1 MSDAA
6 TSNETP
12 AGNDDDA
19 VVEPGAVAETDGSG
33 SDDVEGAP
41 APTAS
46 SKEDPSP
53 SSVRDHR
60 KPAIHHRISTQMY
73 AGIAAPLFLTL
84 AASLVAWISFTRVGE
99 AEREVN
105 EGAIPELSAAF
116 GVAESSNRLVAGG
129 PGLVSSTPG
138 DFETVVEGIA
148 AARTEFETQLELLW
162 NRGTGSMWLGEMRG
176 YAAQL
181 NSNISAIE
189 TDMPEYFELGEQAD
203 QLRVA
208 VDAAVSELESQIVP
222 ALDDQLF
229 FLVAGQRDLQSPPVP
244 EIVHRSDV
252 QVRLYRHWSA
262 LGGDVAQTAALLASA
277 FSASESALIEP
288 LRESFESA
296 RDRIEISVATL
307 ADEADDELRAAVDV
321 LFALGLDEGSVFDVT
336 QRRLQIEESQR
347 RLLAENQDL
356 GVALVGEIESLVGAV
371 ETDVDVATAA
381 SAQAVNTGRLLLV
394 VISVVGILGALLISW
409 LFVGKRILRRVGQ
422 LSNRM
427 RALAGGDLE
436 TPVDTR
442 GRDEVAE
449 MADALEQFRKAALE
463 VQRLNLV
470 EELANQLS
478 ERNEQLSQ
486 TLADLDRAQDQIVAN
501 EKLAAL
507 GEVTAGVAHEIRNP
521 LNFVK
526 NFAESSDEL
535 LEELLEAIADPE
547 PPDDHA
553 DYVAEITGDLKE
565 NLTRIRGHG
574 DRANRIVESMLMMG
588 RGGGESR
595 PVEINALLDEH
606 AMLSYH
612 SARAQDADFNVTIE
626 RDFDPEVGE
635 LEVIPQDMG
644 RVFLNLVTN
653 AGYAA
658 NERWRDLGG
667 EPGKMV
673 KADDDDDM
681 PYFPTIWLSTQRTDE
696 SAVIKVRDNGTGIP
710 PDVAQR
716 IFEPFFT
723 TKPTNEGTGLGLAMS
738 NDIVRG
744 HGGQIS
750 VESEPGEYTEFTV
763 ELPLERSALVE
774 AGDTAAAT

>member
-1 MSDAA
+1 MTNAA
-6 TSNETP
+6 TTAPDADVTE
-12 AGNDDDA
+12 DDI
-19 VVEPGAVAETDGSG
+19 SR
-33 SDDVEGAP
+33 SDRVREG
-41 APTAS
+41 
-46 SKEDPSP
+46 
-53 SSVRDHR
+53 R

-73 AGIAAPLFLTL
+73 AGIAAPLLLTL

-99 AEREVN
+99 AEKEVN

-129 PGLVSSTPG
+129 PALVSSTPE
-138 DFETVVEGIA
+138 DFESVVEGIA
-148 AARTEFETQLELLW
+148 AARSEFETQLELLW

-181 NSNISAIE
+181 NSNIAAIE
-189 TDMPEYFELGEQAD
+189 AEMPEFFELGLEAD
-203 QLRVA
+203 DLRADVN
-208 VDAAVSELESQIVP
+208 AAVRELEHQIVP

-229 FLVAGQRDLQSPPVP
+229 YLVAGQRDLSTPPVA
-244 EIVHRSDV
+244 EAVHRSDEE
-252 QVRLYRHWSA
+252 VRLYRHWSA
-262 LGGDVAQTAALLASA
+262 LGGDVAQSAELLASA
-277 FSASESALIEP
+277 FSASQAALIEP

-307 ADEADDELRAAVDV
+307 GEAGGDELRPAVDQ
-321 LFALGLDEGSVFDVT
+321 LFALGLDDGSVFDVT

-347 RLLAENQDL
+347 RQLAENQDL
-356 GVALVGEIESLVGAV
+356 GVALVSEIESLVGAV
-371 ETDVDVATAA
+371 ETDVDVATEA
-381 SAQAVNTGRLLLV
+381 SAQAVSTGRLLLV

-436 TPVDTR
+436 TPVET
-442 GRDEVAE
+442 GGQDEVAE
-449 MADALEQFRKAALE
+449 MADALEQFRQAALE

-470 EELANQLS
+470 EELAGQLS

-547 PPDDHA
+547 PQDDQA
-553 DYVAEITGDLKE
+553 DYIAEITGDLKE

-673 KADDDDDM
+673 TLGEGDDT
-681 PYFPTIWLSTQRTDE
+681 PYFPTIWLSTQRTDD

-710 PDVAQR
+710 PDVVQR

-750 VESEPGEYTEFTV
+750 VDSEPGVYTEFTV
-763 ELPLERSALVE
+763 ELPLERSAPVE
-774 AGDTAAAT
+774 TVDAADAPAAT

>member
-1 MSDAA
+1 MTDAA
-6 TSNETP
+6 ATEETP
-12 AGNDDDA
+12 ASNGA
-19 VVEPGAVAETDGSG
+19 PGEPAAETDGSTPEPAEATEMPAETG
-33 SDDVEGAP
+33 DSAP
-41 APTAS
+41 SANGVHAY
-46 SKEDPSP
+46 
-53 SSVRDHR
+53 R
-60 KPAIHHRISTQMY
+60 KPSIHHRISTQMY
-73 AGIAAPLFLTL
+73 AGIAAPLLLTL

-99 AEREVN
+99 AEEEVT
-105 EGAIPELSAAF
+105 EGAIPELGAAF

-129 PGLVSSTPG
+129 PALVSSTPE
-138 DFETVVEGIA
+138 DFSDVVAGIA
-148 AARTEFETQLELLW
+148 AARSEFETDLELLW

-181 NSNISAIE
+181 NSNIAAIE
-189 TDMPEYFELGEQAD
+189 AEMPEYFALGLEAGDLRAD
-203 QLRVA
+203 
-208 VDAAVSELESQIVP
+208 VDAAVRDLEHQIVP

-229 FLVAGQRDLQSPPVP
+229 YLVAGQRDLDTPPVA
-244 EIVHRSDV
+244 ESVHRSDEE
-252 QVRLYRHWSA
+252 VRLYRHWSA
-262 LGGDVAQTAALLASA
+262 LGGDVAQSAELLASA
-277 FSASESALIEP
+277 FSASQSALIEP
-288 LRESFESA
+288 LREQFESA

-307 ADEADDELRAAVDV
+307 DDAAGADFRSAVDR

-347 RLLAENQDL
+347 LLLAENQEL

-371 ETDVDVATAA
+371 ETDVDAATEA

-394 VISVVGILGALLISW
+394 VISIVGILGALLISW

-436 TPVDTR
+436 TPVETG

-449 MADALEQFRKAALE
+449 MADALEQFRQAALE

-470 EELANQLS
+470 EELAGQLS

-547 PPDDHA
+547 PPDDLD
-553 DYVAEITGDLKE
+553 DYIAEITGDLKE

-588 RGGGESR
+588 RG
-595 PVEINALLDEH
+595 
-606 AMLSYH
+606 
-612 SARAQDADFNVTIE
+612 
-626 RDFDPEVGE
+626 
-635 LEVIPQDMG
+635 
-644 RVFLNLVTN
+644 
-653 AGYAA
+653 AA
-658 NERWRDLGG
+658 SPGRWRSTRSSRSTRCSPITVR
-667 EPGKMV
+667 ERR
-673 KADDDDDM
+673 M
-681 PYFPTIWLSTQRTDE
+681 PTST
-696 SAVIKVRDNGTGIP
+696 
-710 PDVAQR
+710 
-716 IFEPFFT
+716 
-723 TKPTNEGTGLGLAMS
+723 
-738 NDIVRG
+738 
-744 HGGQIS
+744 
-750 VESEPGEYTEFTV
+750 
-763 ELPLERSALVE
+763 
-774 AGDTAAAT
+774 

>member
-1 MSDAA
+1 M
-6 TSNETP
+6 
-12 AGNDDDA
+12 
-19 VVEPGAVAETDGSG
+19 TD
-33 SDDVEGAP
+33 
-41 APTAS
+41 TAS
-46 SKEDPSP
+46 AEAPLPDGGGNTPGTSRARE
-53 SSVRDHR
+53 HR
-60 KPAIHHRISTQMY
+60 KPAIHLRISTQMY
-73 AGIAAPLFLTL
+73 AGIAVPLLLTL
-84 AASLVAWISFTRVGE
+84 AASVVAWISFTRVGE
-99 AEREVN
+99 AEQQVTQ
-105 EGAIPELSAAF
+105 GAIPELDAAL
-116 GVAESSNRLVAGG
+116 GVAEASNRLVAGG
-129 PGLVSSTPG
+129 PRLTSAER
-138 DFETVVEGIA
+138 DDYEAVVAEIA
-148 AARTEFETQLELLW
+148 AARREFEAQLDLLW
-162 NRGTGSMWLGEMRG
+162 NRGAGSMWLGEMRSD
-176 YAAQL
+176 AARL
-181 NSNISAIE
+181 SSNIDAIE
-189 TDMPEYFELGEQAD
+189 AEMPEYYALLARAQTVQAD
-203 QLRVA
+203 A
-208 VDAAVSELESQIVP
+208 DAAVSELTSQIVP

-229 FLVAGQRDLQSPPVP
+229 FLVQGRRQLWTPPVP
-244 EIVHRSDV
+244 ESVHRSESEV
-252 QVRLYRHWSA
+252 LTYRRWSA
-262 LGGDVAQTAALLASA
+262 LSGDVSQADALLASA

-296 RDRIEISVATL
+296 RDRIEINL
-307 ADEADDELRAAVDV
+307 AALDEPAADELRPTVSR
-321 LFALGLDEGSVFDVT
+321 LIELGLGDGGVFDVMFRT
-336 QRRLQIEESQR
+336 LQI
-347 RLLAENQDL
+347 AENQRELLAQNQAL
-356 GVALVGEIESLVGAV
+356 GVGLVDEIESLVGAV
-371 ETDVDVATAA
+371 QTSVDAATAA
-381 SAQAVNTGRLLLV
+381 SAQAVSTGRVLLV
-394 VISVVGILGALLISW
+394 VISIAGVVGALAFSW
-409 LFVGKRILRRVGQ
+409 LFVGRRILRRVAG
-422 LSNRM
+422 LSDRM
-427 RALAGGDLE
+427 RALASGDLE
-436 TPVDTR
+436 TPVETG

-449 MADALEQFRKAALE
+449 MADALEQFRQAALE

-470 EELANQLS
+470 EELAGQLS
-478 ERNEQLSQ
+478 ERNAQLSQ

-535 LEELLEAIADPE
+535 LEELLEAIADPA
-547 PPDDHA
+547 PPDDQA

-595 PVEINALLDEH
+595 PVELNALLEEH

-626 RDFDPEVGE
+626 RDFDPELGE

-644 RVFLNLVTN
+644 RVFLNLVSN

-658 NERWRDLGG
+658 NKRWRDLGG
-667 EPGKMV
+667 EAGKMV
-673 KADDDDDM
+673 VLDDGAGE

-710 PDVAQR
+710 PDVVQR

-750 VESEPGEYTEFTV
+750 VESEPGTYTEFTV
-763 ELPLERSALVE
+763 ELPLERAAPVE
-774 AGDTAAAT
+774 PIEPVQADDAATPAN

>member
-1 MSDAA
+1 M
-6 TSNETP
+6 TP
-12 AGNDDDA
+12 A
-19 VVEPGAVAETDGSG
+19 
-33 SDDVEGAP
+33 
-41 APTAS
+41 APTDEAP
-46 SKEDPSP
+46 PSGEAAGATHAP
-53 SSVRDHR
+53 GHR
-60 KPAIHHRISTQMY
+60 KPAMHLRISTQMY
-73 AGIAAPLFLTL
+73 AGIAVPLLLTL
-84 AASLVAWISFTRVGE
+84 AASLIAWISFARIGE
-99 AEREVN
+99 AEQQVTQ
-105 EGAIPELSAAF
+105 GAIPELDAAL
-116 GVAESSNRLVAGG
+116 GVAEASNRLVAA
-129 PGLVSSTPG
+129 GLRLTASTP
-138 DFETVVEGIA
+138 DDYENIVAEIA
-148 AARTEFETQLELLW
+148 AARSEFEAPLELLW
-162 NRGTGSMWLGEMRG
+162 NRGTGSMWLGQMRSD
-176 YAAQL
+176 AAQL
-181 NSNISAIE
+181 NANIAAIE
-189 TDMPEYFELGEQAD
+189 AGMPELFALRQQAQMLREQS
-203 QLRVA
+203 
-208 VDAAVSELESQIVP
+208 DAAVGDLVSLIVP

-229 FLVAGQRDLQSPPVP
+229 FLIQGRRHLWTPPAP
-244 EIVHRSDV
+244 ASIHRSDSEV
-252 QVRLYRHWSA
+252 LTYRRWSA
-262 LGGDVAQTAALLASA
+262 LRGDVSQADALLAGA
-277 FSASESALIEP
+277 FSSSASALVEP
-288 LRESFESA
+288 LRESFEST
-296 RDRIEISVATL
+296 RDRIEINLAALDNAT
-307 ADEADDELRAAVDV
+307 ADDLRPMAVRLV
-321 LFALGLDEGSVFDVT
+321 ALGLDDGGVFDVMF
-336 QRRLQIEESQR
+336 RSLQIEENQR
-347 RLLAENQDL
+347 GLLAQNQEL
-356 GVALVGEIESLVGAV
+356 GIGLVDEIESLVGTV
-371 ETDVDVATAA
+371 QTSVDSATAA
-381 SAQAVNTGRLLLV
+381 SAQAVSTGRVLLI
-394 VISVVGILGALLISW
+394 VISIVGIVGVLAFSW
-409 LFVGKRILRRVGQ
+409 LFVGRRILRRVGL
-422 LSNRM
+422 LSSRM

-436 TPVDTR
+436 SPVDAS

-449 MADALEQFRKAALE
+449 MADALEHFRKAALE

-470 EELANQLS
+470 EELAGQLS

-547 PPDDHA
+547 PPDDQA
-553 DYVAEITGDLKE
+553 GYIAEITGDLKE

-588 RGGGESR
+588 RGGGEAR

-606 AMLSYH
+606 ALLSYH

-626 RDFDPEVGE
+626 RDFAPDMGE

-644 RVFLNLVTN
+644 RVFLNLVSN

-658 NERWRDLGG
+658 NKRWQSLGG

-673 KADDDDDM
+673 TVGDDDDT

-763 ELPLERSALVE
+763 ELPLERAAPVE
-774 AGDTAAAT
+774 PIETEEPSPAT

>member
-1 MSDAA
+1 MTDTATEATQAA
-6 TSNETP
+6 DVTDETVSR
-12 AGNDDDA
+12 ADA
-19 VVEPGAVAETDGSG
+19 VR
-33 SDDVEGAP
+33 EG
-41 APTAS
+41 
-46 SKEDPSP
+46 
-53 SSVRDHR
+53 R

-73 AGIAAPLFLTL
+73 AGIAAPLLLTL

-99 AEREVN
+99 AEKEVN
-105 EGAIPELSAAF
+105 EGSIPELSAAF

-129 PGLVSSTPG
+129 PALVSSTPE
-138 DFETVVEGIA
+138 DFDAVVEGIA
-148 AARTEFETQLELLW
+148 AARLEFETDLDLLW
-162 NRGTGSMWLGEMRG
+162 NRGTGAMWLGEMRG

-181 NSNISAIE
+181 NSNIAAIE
-189 TDMPEYFELGEQAD
+189 AEMPEFFALGLEAD
-203 QLRVA
+203 HLRAEVDSA
-208 VDAAVSELESQIVP
+208 VRELERQIVP

-229 FLVAGQRDLQSPPVP
+229 YLVAGQRELSTAPVA
-244 EIVHRSDV
+244 ESVHRSDEE
-252 QVRLYRHWSA
+252 VRLYRHWSA
-262 LGGDVAQTAALLASA
+262 LDGDVSQTAALLASA
-277 FSASESALIEP
+277 FSASQSALIEP

-307 ADEADDELRAAVDV
+307 DDAAGPDFRPAVDQ

-371 ETDVDVATAA
+371 ETDVDVATEA
-381 SAQAVNTGRLLLV
+381 SAQAVSTGRLLLV
-394 VISVVGILGALLISW
+394 VISVVGVLGALLISW

-436 TPVDTR
+436 TPVETG

-449 MADALEQFRKAALE
+449 MADALEQFRQAALE

-470 EELANQLS
+470 EELAGQLS

-547 PPDDHA
+547 PADDQT
-553 DYVAEITGDLKE
+553 DYIAEITGDLKE

-626 RDFDPEVGE
+626 RDFDPDVGE

-673 KADDDDDM
+673 SLGDGDDT

-710 PDVAQR
+710 PDVVQR

-750 VESEPGEYTEFTV
+750 VDSEPGVYTEFTV
-763 ELPLERSALVE
+763 ELPLERSAPVE
-774 AGDTAAAT
+774 AVEATDAPAAT

>member
-1 MSDAA
+1 MTDAA
-6 TSNETP
+6 ITEDTP
-12 AGNDDDA
+12 LANGAADEPDA
-19 VVEPGAVAETDGSG
+19 ASQTDGSAVDAQTLVTSGDG
-33 SDDVEGAP
+33 SGGNNGAH
-41 APTAS
+41 
-46 SKEDPSP
+46 E
-53 SSVRDHR
+53 HR

-73 AGIAAPLFLTL
+73 AGIAAPLLLTL
-84 AASLVAWISFTRVGE
+84 AASVVAWISFTRVGE
-99 AEREVN
+99 AEEEVT

-129 PGLVSSTPG
+129 PRLASSTPE
-138 DFETVVEGIA
+138 DFETVVGEIA
-148 AARTEFETQLELLW
+148 AAQGEFETQLDLLW
-162 NRGTGSMWLGEMRG
+162 QRGTGSMWLGEMRG
-176 YAAQL
+176 FAAQL
-181 NSNISAIE
+181 SSNIDAIE
-189 TDMPEYFELGEQAD
+189 SEMPEYFALGQQAD
-203 QLRVA
+203 ELRFEA
-208 VDAAVSELESQIVP
+208 DAAVRDLERLIVP

-229 FLVAGQRDLQSPPVP
+229 YLVAGQRDLDTPPVS
-244 EIVHRSDV
+244 EAIHRSDEE
-252 QVRLYRHWSA
+252 VRLYRHWSA
-262 LGGDVAQTAALLASA
+262 LGGDVARSAELLASA
-277 FSASESALIEP
+277 FSASQSALIEP

-307 ADEADDELRAAVDV
+307 DDAAGPELRPAVDR

-371 ETDVDVATAA
+371 ETDVDSATEA
-381 SAQAVNTGRLLLV
+381 SAQAVSTGRLLLV
-394 VISVVGILGALLISW
+394 VISVVGILGALAISW

-547 PPDDHA
+547 PPDDQA
-553 DYVAEITGDLKE
+553 DYVAEITGDLKQ

-626 RDFDPEVGE
+626 RDFDPDIGE
-635 LEVIPQDMG
+635 LQVIPQDMG

-658 NERWRDLGG
+658 NQRWRELGG
-667 EPGKMV
+667 EPGKMIALGV
-673 KADDDDDM
+673 GDDT

-744 HGGQIS
+744 HGGQIT
-750 VESEPGEYTEFTV
+750 VESEPGEFTEFTV
-763 ELPLERSALVE
+763 ELPLVP
-774 AGDTAAAT
+774 AAATDVNEATAAT

>member
-1 MSDAA
+1 MTETAPTEE
-6 TSNETP
+6 TS
-12 AGNDDDA
+12 AGN
-19 VVEPGAVAETDGSG
+19 GAADTDGAR
-33 SDDVEGAP
+33 E
-41 APTAS
+41 
-46 SKEDPSP
+46 
-53 SSVRDHR
+53 HR
-60 KPAIHHRISTQMY
+60 KPALHLRISTQMY
-73 AGIAAPLFLTL
+73 AGIAVPLLLTL
-84 AASLVAWISFTRVGE
+84 AASVIAWISFTRVGE
-99 AEREVN
+99 AEKEVTQ
-105 EGAIPELSAAF
+105 GAIPELDAAL
-116 GVAESSNRLVAGG
+116 GVAEASNRLVAGG
-129 PGLVSSTPG
+129 PRLTASSP
-138 DFETVVEGIA
+138 DDYEDVVAGIA
-148 AARTEFETQLELLW
+148 EARGEFETQLDLLW
-162 NRGTGSMWLGEMRG
+162 NRGTGAMWLGQMRSD
-176 YAAQL
+176 AAQL
-181 NSNISAIE
+181 NSNIAAIE
-189 TDMPEYFELGEQAD
+189 AEMPEYFALRRDADALRAEADRVMRGDKEVLG
-203 QLRVA
+203 L
-208 VDAAVSELESQIVP
+208 VDQIVP

-229 FLVAGQRDLQSPPVP
+229 FLVEGRRHLWTPPAP
-244 EIVHRSDV
+244 ESIHRSDSEV
-252 QVRLYRHWSA
+252 LLYRRWSA
-262 LGGDVAQTAALLASA
+262 LSGDVSQADALLASA

-296 RDRIEISVATL
+296 RDRIEINL
-307 ADEADDELRAAVDV
+307 AGLDEAAGNELRPAVNR
-321 LFALGLDEGSVFDVT
+321 LIALGLADGSVFDVMF
-336 QRRLQIEESQR
+336 RSLQIEENQR
-347 RLLAENQDL
+347 ELLAQNQEL

-371 ETDVDVATAA
+371 QADVDAATSA
-381 SAQAVNTGRLLLV
+381 SAQAVSTGRLLLV
-394 VISVVGILGALLISW
+394 VISVVGIVGALLFSW
-409 LFVGKRILRRVGQ
+409 LFVGKRILSRVAG
-422 LSNRM
+422 LSDRM

-436 TPVDTR
+436 TPVETG

-449 MADALEQFRKAALE
+449 MADALEQFRQAALE

-470 EELANQLS
+470 EELAGQLS

-547 PPDDHA
+547 PPDDQA
-553 DYVAEITGDLKE
+553 DYITEITGDLKE

-626 RDFDPEVGE
+626 RDFDPDVGE

-673 KADDDDDM
+673 TAGDGDST

-710 PDVAQR
+710 PDVVQR

-763 ELPLERSALVE
+763 ELPLERAAPVE
-774 AGDTAAAT
+774 PIESEEPSPAT

>member
-1 MSDAA
+1 MTEAASTEEAPPRNGAGDVPDPASETGESAGSTSGGDASDSDA
-6 TSNETP
+6 ELL
-12 AGNDDDA
+12 
-19 VVEPGAVAETDGSG
+19 
-33 SDDVEGAP
+33 
-41 APTAS
+41 
-46 SKEDPSP
+46 
-53 SSVRDHR
+53 HR
-60 KPAIHHRISTQMY
+60 KPSLHLRISTQMY
-73 AGIAAPLFLTL
+73 AGIAVPLLLVL
-84 AASLVAWISFTRVGE
+84 AATLIAWISFTRVGE
-99 AEREVN
+99 AEQEVTQ
-105 EGAIPELSAAF
+105 GAIPELDAAF

-129 PGLVSSTPG
+129 PALVSSTPD
-138 DFETVVEGIA
+138 DFSDVVAGIA
-148 AARTEFETQLELLW
+148 AARTEFETQLESLW

-176 YAAQL
+176 FAAQL
-181 NSNISAIE
+181 NSNIAAIE
-189 TDMPEYFELGEQAD
+189 SEMPEYFALGRQAD
-203 QLRVA
+203 ELRA
-208 VDAAVSELESQIVP
+208 DADAAVRDLVHQIVP

-229 FLVAGQRDLQSPPVP
+229 FLVQGRRNLDEESVP
-244 EIVHRSDV
+244 FALVYRTDDEVL
-252 QVRLYRHWSA
+252 LYRRWSA
-262 LGGDVAQTAALLASA
+262 LSGDVSQTDALLASA
-277 FSASESALIEP
+277 FSASASALIEP

-296 RDRIEISVATL
+296 RDRIEINVSGL
-307 ADEADDELRAAVDV
+307 DDAAGPEFQSAVNR
-321 LFALGLDEGSVFDVT
+321 LIALGLDDGNVFDVT

-356 GVALVGEIESLVGAV
+356 GVALVGEIESLVRAV
-371 ETDVDVATAA
+371 QADVDAATAA
-381 SAQAVNTGRLLLV
+381 SAQAVSTGRLLLV
-394 VISVVGILGALLISW
+394 AISVFGIVGALLFSW
-409 LFVGKRILRRVGQ
+409 LFVGKRILSRVAG
-422 LSNRM
+422 LSGRM
-427 RALAGGDLE
+427 RALALGDLE
-436 TPVDTR
+436 SPVDTS

-470 EELANQLS
+470 EELAGQLS

-547 PPDDHA
+547 PPDDQA
-553 DYVAEITGDLKE
+553 DYISEITGDLKE

-612 SARAQDADFNVTIE
+612 SARAQDPDFNVTIE
-626 RDFDPEVGE
+626 RDFDPGVGE
-635 LEVIPQDMG
+635 LQVIPQDMG

-658 NERWRDLGG
+658 NQRWRELGG

-673 KADDDDDM
+673 TLGESDDT
-681 PYFPTIWLSTQRTDE
+681 PYFPTIWLSTQQTDE
-696 SAVIKVRDNGTGIP
+696 SIVIRVRDNGTGIP
-710 PDVAQR
+710 PDVIQR
-716 IFEPFFT
+716 VFEPFFT

-738 NDIVRG
+738 NDIVRA

-750 VESEPGEYTEFTV
+750 AESEPGEYTEITV
-763 ELPLERSALVE
+763 ELPLEQAGPVE
-774 AGDTAAAT
+774 PIENPQATPAN

>member
-1 MSDAA
+1 MTETESASA
-6 TSNETP
+6 SAPAGETP
-12 AGNDDDA
+12 SGNGTAGDD
-19 VVEPGAVAETDGSG
+19 GARE
-33 SDDVEGAP
+33 
-41 APTAS
+41 
-46 SKEDPSP
+46 
-53 SSVRDHR
+53 HR
-60 KPAIHHRISTQMY
+60 KPALHLRISTQMY
-73 AGIAAPLFLTL
+73 AGIAVPLLLTL
-84 AASLVAWISFTRVGE
+84 AASVIAWISFTRVGE
-99 AEREVN
+99 AEQEVTQ
-105 EGAIPELSAAF
+105 GAIPELDAAL
-116 GVAESSNRLVAGG
+116 GVAEASNRLVAGG
-129 PGLVSSTPG
+129 PRLTASSPE
-138 DFETVVEGIA
+138 DYEEVVAGIA
-148 AARTEFETQLELLW
+148 EARGEFETQLDLLW
-162 NRGTGSMWLGEMRG
+162 NRGTGAMWLGQMRSD
-176 YAAQL
+176 AAQL

-189 TDMPEYFELGEQAD
+189 AEMPEYFELGTDAD
-203 QLRVA
+203 GLRA
-208 VDAAVSELESQIVP
+208 EVDAAVRDLERQIVP

-229 FLVAGQRDLQSPPVP
+229 FLVQGRRHLWTPPAP
-244 EIVHRSDV
+244 ESIHRSDSEV
-252 QVRLYRHWSA
+252 LLYRRWSA
-262 LGGDVAQTAALLASA
+262 LSGDVSQADALFASA

-296 RDRIEISVATL
+296 RDRIQINL
-307 ADEADDELRAAVDV
+307 AALDETAGNELRPSVDRMI
-321 LFALGLDEGSVFDVT
+321 ALGVSDGSVFDVMF
-336 QRRLQIEESQR
+336 RSLQIEENQR
-347 RLLAENQDL
+347 ELLAQNQEL

-371 ETDVDVATAA
+371 QADVDEATSA
-381 SAQAVNTGRLLLV
+381 SAQAVSTGRLLLV
-394 VISVVGILGALLISW
+394 VISVVGIVGALLFSW
-409 LFVGKRILRRVGQ
+409 LFVGKRILSRVAG
-422 LSNRM
+422 LSGRM

-436 TPVDTR
+436 TPVETG

-449 MADALEQFRKAALE
+449 MADALEQFRQAALE

-470 EELANQLS
+470 EELAGQLS

-547 PPDDHA
+547 PADDQA
-553 DYVAEITGDLKE
+553 DYIAEITGDLKE

-673 KADDDDDM
+673 SVGDGDDT
-681 PYFPTIWLSTQRTDE
+681 PYFPTIWLSTQRTGE

-710 PDVAQR
+710 PDVVQR

-763 ELPLERSALVE
+763 ELPLERAAPVE
-774 AGDTAAAT
+774 PVETAEPSPAS

>member
-1 MSDAA
+1 M
-6 TSNETP
+6 T
-12 AGNDDDA
+12 DA
-19 VVEPGAVAETDGSG
+19 VATEES
-33 SDDVEGAP
+33 SHRHS
-41 APTAS
+41 AS
-46 SKEDPSP
+46 E
-53 SSVRDHR
+53 HR
-60 KPAIHHRISTQMY
+60 KPTLHLRISTQMY
-73 AGIAAPLFLTL
+73 AGIAVPLLLVL
-84 AASLVAWISFTRVGE
+84 AASVVAWISFTRVDE
-99 AEREVN
+99 AEQEVTQ
-105 EGAIPELSAAF
+105 GAIPELDAAL
-116 GVAESSNRLVAGG
+116 GVAEASNRLVAGG
-129 PGLVSSTPG
+129 PRLTAAQPE
-138 DFETVVEGIA
+138 DYTKVVAEIA
-148 AARTEFETQLELLW
+148 AARSEFETQVELLW
-162 NRGTGSMWLGEMRG
+162 DRGTGSMWLGDLRG
-176 YAAQL
+176 HAAQIS
-181 NSNISAIE
+181 SNIAAIE
-189 TDMPEYFELGEQAD
+189 AEMPEYFALIQEADELRAKAD
-203 QLRVA
+203 ASVQ
-208 VDAAVSELESQIVP
+208 DLEHQIVP

-229 FLVAGQRDLQSPPVP
+229 FLVRGRRHLWTPPAP
-244 EIVHRSDV
+244 ESIHRSDSEV
-252 QVRLYRHWSA
+252 LLYRRWAA
-262 LGGDVAQTAALLASA
+262 LSGDVSQADALLASA
-277 FSASESALIEP
+277 FSASGSALIEP
-288 LRESFESA
+288 LREDFESA
-296 RDRIEISVATL
+296 RDRVEINLSSL
-307 ADEADDELRAAVDV
+307 DEAAGNELRPSVNR
-321 LFALGLDEGSVFDVT
+321 LMSLGLGDGNVFDVMF
-336 QRRLQIEESQR
+336 RSLQIEENQR
-347 RLLAENQDL
+347 DLLAQNQEL
-356 GVALVGEIESLVGAV
+356 SVALVGEIESLVGAV
-371 ETDVDVATAA
+371 QADVDTATAA
-381 SAQAVNTGRLLLV
+381 SAQAVSTGRLLLV
-394 VISVVGILGALLISW
+394 VISAIGIVGALLFSW
-409 LFVGKRILRRVGQ
+409 LFVGKRILSRVAG
-422 LSNRM
+422 LSDRM
-427 RALAGGDLE
+427 RALAGGDLQ
-436 TPVDTR
+436 TPVETG

-449 MADALEQFRKAALE
+449 MAEALEQFRQAALE

-547 PPDDHA
+547 PPDDQA
-553 DYVAEITGDLKE
+553 DYISEITGDLKE

-626 RDFDPEVGE
+626 RDLDPDVGE

-658 NERWRDLGG
+658 NKRWRDLGG
-667 EPGKMV
+667 EPGKM
-673 KADDDDDM
+673 ATLGSGSGSDA
-681 PYFPTIWLSTQRTDE
+681 PYFPTIWLSTQRAAE

-710 PDVAQR
+710 PDVVQR

-744 HGGQIS
+744 HGGQIT
-750 VESEPGEYTEFTV
+750 VESEPGKFTEFTV
-763 ELPLERSALVE
+763 ELPLTPVVRTETDE
-774 AGDTAAAT
+774 PAAAT

>member
-1 MSDAA
+1 MTDAA
-6 TSNETP
+6 TTEETP
-12 AGNDDDA
+12 PGNGA
-19 VVEPGAVAETDGSG
+19 AVEPDAAPQTDGSAVDAQPLATSGDG
-33 SDDVEGAP
+33 SGGNNGVHE
-41 APTAS
+41 
-46 SKEDPSP
+46 
-53 SSVRDHR
+53 HR

-73 AGIAAPLFLTL
+73 AGIAAPLLLTL
-84 AASLVAWISFTRVGE
+84 AASVVAWISFTRVGE
-99 AEREVN
+99 AEEEVT

-129 PGLVSSTPG
+129 PRLASSTPQ
-138 DFETVVEGIA
+138 DFSAVVGEIA
-148 AARTEFETQLELLW
+148 AARGEFETQLDLLW
-162 NRGTGSMWLGEMRG
+162 QRGTGSMWLGEMRG
-176 YAAQL
+176 FAAQL
-181 NSNISAIE
+181 SSNIDDIE
-189 TDMPEYFELGEQAD
+189 SEMPEYFALGRQAD
-203 QLRVA
+203 ELRFEADTA
-208 VDAAVSELESQIVP
+208 VRDLERQIVP

-229 FLVAGQRDLQSPPVP
+229 YLVAGQRDLDTPPVS
-244 EIVHRSDV
+244 EAIHRSDEE
-252 QVRLYRHWSA
+252 VRLYRHWSA
-262 LGGDVAQTAALLASA
+262 LGGDAARSAELLASA
-277 FSASESALIEP
+277 FSASQSALIEP

-307 ADEADDELRAAVDV
+307 DDAAGPELRPAVDR
-321 LFALGLDEGSVFDVT
+321 LFALGLNDGSVFDVME
-336 QRRLQIEESQR
+336 RRLQIEEAQR
-347 RLLAENQDL
+347 QLLAQNQGL

-371 ETDVDVATAA
+371 QTDVDSATDA
-381 SAQAVNTGRLLLV
+381 SAQAVSTGRLLLI
-394 VISVVGILGALLISW
+394 VISVVGVLGALLISW

-449 MADALEQFRKAALE
+449 MADALEVFRRDALE

-470 EELANQLS
+470 EKLANELS

-535 LEELLEAIADPE
+535 LEELLEAVADPE
-547 PPDDHA
+547 PPDDQA
-553 DYVAEITGDLKE
+553 GYIAEITGDLKQ
-565 NLTRIRGHG
+565 NLNRIRSHG

-612 SARAQDADFNVTIE
+612 SARAQDPDFNVTIE
-626 RDFDPEVGE
+626 RNFDPEVGE
-635 LEVIPQDMG
+635 LQVIPQDMG

-658 NERWRDLGG
+658 NQRWRELGG
-667 EPGKMV
+667 EPGKMISMGD
-673 KADDDDDM
+673 ADDT
-681 PYFPTIWLSTQRTDE
+681 PYFPTIWLSTRRTDE
-696 SAVIKVRDNGTGIP
+696 SAVISVRDNGTGIP

-744 HGGQIS
+744 HGGQIT
-750 VESEPGEYTEFTV
+750 VDSEPGEYTEFTV
-763 ELPLERSALVE
+763 ELPLEPVARSETEDA
-774 AGDTAAAT
+774 AAAT

>member
-1 MSDAA
+1 MTDAA
-6 TSNETP
+6 TTEETTP
-12 AGNDDDA
+12 DDGAAEPDA
-19 VVEPGAVAETDGSG
+19 AAQTDGSAVDVQPLATPGDG
-33 SDDVEGAP
+33 SGGTNGVHE
-41 APTAS
+41 
-46 SKEDPSP
+46 
-53 SSVRDHR
+53 HR

-73 AGIAAPLFLTL
+73 AGIAAPLLLTL
-84 AASLVAWISFTRVGE
+84 AASVVAWISFTRVGE
-99 AEREVN
+99 AEEEVTD
-105 EGAIPELSAAF
+105 GAIPELSAAF

-129 PGLVSSTPG
+129 PRLASSTPE
-138 DFETVVEGIA
+138 DFSIVVGEITA
-148 AARTEFETQLELLW
+148 AQGEFETQLDLLW
-162 NRGTGSMWLGEMRG
+162 QRGTGSMWLGEMRG
-176 YAAQL
+176 FAAQL
-181 NSNISAIE
+181 SSNIDAIE
-189 TDMPEYFELGEQAD
+189 SEMPEYFTLGRQAD
-203 QLRVA
+203 ELRVEA
-208 VDAAVSELESQIVP
+208 DAAVRDLERQIVP

-229 FLVAGQRDLQSPPVP
+229 YLVAGQRDLDTPAVP
-244 EIVHRSDV
+244 EAIHRSDEE
-252 QVRLYRHWSA
+252 VRLYRHWSA
-262 LGGDVAQTAALLASA
+262 LGGDVAQSAELLASA
-277 FSASESALIEP
+277 FSASQSALIEP

-307 ADEADDELRAAVDV
+307 DDVAGTELRPAVDR
-321 LFALGLDEGSVFDVT
+321 LFTLGLDDGSVFDVMA
-336 QRRLQIEESQR
+336 RRLQIEESQR

-356 GVALVGEIESLVGAV
+356 GVALVSEIESLVGAV
-371 ETDVDVATAA
+371 QTDVDSATDA
-381 SAQAVNTGRLLLV
+381 SAQAVSTGRLLLI
-394 VISVVGILGALLISW
+394 VISIVGILGALLVSW

-449 MADALEQFRKAALE
+449 MADALEVFRRDALE

-470 EELANQLS
+470 ESLANELS

-547 PPDDHA
+547 PADDQA
-553 DYVAEITGDLKE
+553 DYITEITGDLKQ
-565 NLTRIRGHG
+565 NLNRIRSHG

-612 SARAQDADFNVTIE
+612 SARAQDSDFNVTIE
-626 RDFDPEVGE
+626 RDFDPDVGE
-635 LEVIPQDMG
+635 LQVIPQDMG

-658 NERWRDLGG
+658 NQRWRELGG
-667 EPGKMV
+667 EPDKMV
-673 KADDDDDM
+673 TMGDGDDT
-681 PYFPTIWLSTQRTDE
+681 PYFPTIWLSTRRTDE
-696 SAVIKVRDNGTGIP
+696 SAVISVRDNGTGIP

-744 HGGQIS
+744 HGGQIT
-750 VESEPGEYTEFTV
+750 VDSEPGEYTEFTV
-763 ELPLERSALVE
+763 ELPLEPVERSE
-774 AGDTAAAT
+774 AEDAAAAT

>member
-1 MSDAA
+1 MTDSASDDKPLV
-6 TSNETP
+6 SNERCAPGTGGAHEHRRP
-12 AGNDDDA
+12 AL
-19 VVEPGAVAETDGSG
+19 
-33 SDDVEGAP
+33 
-41 APTAS
+41 
-46 SKEDPSP
+46 
-53 SSVRDHR
+53 HL
-60 KPAIHHRISTQMY
+60 RISTQMY
-73 AGIAAPLFLTL
+73 AGIAVPLLLVL
-84 AASLVAWISFTRVGE
+84 AASVIAWISFTRVGE
-99 AEREVN
+99 AEQEVTQ
-105 EGAIPELSAAF
+105 GAIPELDAAL
-116 GVAESSNRLVAGG
+116 GVAEASNRLVAGG
-129 PGLVSSTPG
+129 PRLTASAPG
-138 DFETVVEGIA
+138 DYADVVSEIA
-148 AARTEFETQLELLW
+148 AARSEFEAQLELLW
-162 NRGTGSMWLGEMRG
+162 GRGTGSMWLGEMRG

-181 NSNISAIE
+181 NSNIAAIE
-189 TDMPEYFELGEQAD
+189 ADMPEYFALRQEADELRAEA
-203 QLRVA
+203 
-208 VDAAVSELESQIVP
+208 DAAVRDLEHHIVP

-229 FLVAGQRDLQSPPVP
+229 FLVRGRRHLWTPPAP
-244 EIVHRSDV
+244 ESIHRSDAEV
-252 QVRLYRHWSA
+252 LLYRRWANLS
-262 LGGDVAQTAALLASA
+262 GDVTQADALLASA
-277 FSASESALIEP
+277 FSASDSALIEP

-296 RDRIEISVATL
+296 RDRIEINL
-307 ADEADDELRAAVDV
+307 AGLDAAAGNELRPPVNRLV
-321 LFALGLDEGSVFDVT
+321 TLGLGDGNVFDVT
-336 QRRLQIEESQR
+336 FRSLQIGESQR
-347 RLLAENQDL
+347 VLLAQNQEL
-356 GVALVGEIESLVGAV
+356 GVDLVGEIESLVGAV
-371 ETDVDVATAA
+371 QSDVDAATAA
-381 SAQAVNTGRLLLV
+381 STQAVSTGRLLLV
-394 VISVVGILGALLISW
+394 VISIVGILGVLLFSW
-409 LFVGKRILRRVGQ
+409 LFVGKRIMRRVGQ

-436 TPVDTR
+436 TPVETG

-449 MADALEQFRKAALE
+449 MADALEQFRQAALE

-470 EELANQLS
+470 EQLAGQLS

-547 PPDDHA
+547 PPDDQA
-553 DYVAEITGDLKE
+553 DYIAEITGDLKQ

-574 DRANRIVESMLMMG
+574 ERANRIVESMLMMG

-606 AMLSYH
+606 AMLAYH
-612 SARAQDADFNVTIE
+612 SARAQDADFNVAIE
-626 RDFDPEVGE
+626 RDFDPEMGE
-635 LEVIPQDMG
+635 VEVIPQDMG

-673 KADDDDDM
+673 TVSASDDT

-710 PDVAQR
+710 PDVVQR

-723 TKPTNEGTGLGLAMS
+723 TKPTDEGTGLGLAMS

-763 ELPLERSALVE
+763 ELPLERAAPVE
-774 AGDTAAAT
+774 PIEPVHTDDAATPAN

>member
-1 MSDAA
+1 M
-6 TSNETP
+6 TP
-12 AGNDDDA
+12 A
-19 VVEPGAVAETDGSG
+19 
-33 SDDVEGAP
+33 
-41 APTAS
+41 APTDEAPPSGEAAS
-46 SKEDPSP
+46 ATHAPG
-53 SSVRDHR
+53 HR
-60 KPAIHHRISTQMY
+60 KPAMHLRISTQMY
-73 AGIAAPLFLTL
+73 AGIAVPLLLTL
-84 AASLVAWISFTRVGE
+84 AASLIAWISFARIGE
-99 AEREVN
+99 AEQQVTQ
-105 EGAIPELSAAF
+105 GAIPELDAAL
-116 GVAESSNRLVAGG
+116 GVAEASNRLVAA
-129 PGLVSSTPG
+129 GLRLTASTP
-138 DFETVVEGIA
+138 DDYENIVAEIA
-148 AARTEFETQLELLW
+148 AARSEFEAPLELLW
-162 NRGTGSMWLGEMRG
+162 NRGTGSMWLGQMRSD
-176 YAAQL
+176 AAQL
-181 NSNISAIE
+181 NANIAAIE
-189 TDMPEYFELGEQAD
+189 AEMPELFALRQQAQMLREQS
-203 QLRVA
+203 
-208 VDAAVSELESQIVP
+208 DAAVGDLVSLIVP

-229 FLVAGQRDLQSPPVP
+229 FLIQGRRHLWTPPAP
-244 EIVHRSDV
+244 ASIHRSDSEV
-252 QVRLYRHWSA
+252 LTYRRWSA
-262 LGGDVAQTAALLASA
+262 LRGDVSQADALLAGA
-277 FSASESALIEP
+277 FSSSASALVEP
-288 LRESFESA
+288 LRESFEST
-296 RDRIEISVATL
+296 RDRIEINLAALDNAT
-307 ADEADDELRAAVDV
+307 ADDLRPMAIRLV
-321 LFALGLDEGSVFDVT
+321 ALGLDDGGVFDVMF
-336 QRRLQIEESQR
+336 RSLQIEENQR
-347 RLLAENQDL
+347 GLLAQNQEL
-356 GVALVGEIESLVGAV
+356 GIGLVDEIESLVGTV
-371 ETDVDVATAA
+371 QTSVDSATAA
-381 SAQAVNTGRLLLV
+381 SAQAVSTGRVLLI
-394 VISVVGILGALLISW
+394 VISIVGIVGVLAFSW
-409 LFVGKRILRRVGQ
+409 LFVGRRILRRVGL
-422 LSNRM
+422 LSSRM

-436 TPVDTR
+436 SPVDAS

-449 MADALEQFRKAALE
+449 MADALEHFRKAALE

-470 EELANQLS
+470 EELAGQLS

-547 PPDDHA
+547 PPDDQA
-553 DYVAEITGDLKE
+553 GYIAEITGDLKE

-588 RGGGESR
+588 RGGGEAR

-606 AMLSYH
+606 ALLSYH

-626 RDFDPEVGE
+626 RDFAPDMGE

-644 RVFLNLVTN
+644 RVFLNLVSN

-658 NERWRDLGG
+658 NKRWQSLGG

-673 KADDDDDM
+673 TVGDDDT

-763 ELPLERSALVE
+763 ELPLERATPVE
-774 AGDTAAAT
+774 PVEPVQTEDAATPAS

>member
-1 MSDAA
+1 MTDAA
-6 TSNETP
+6 TTEETP
-12 AGNDDDA
+12 PPNGAA
-19 VVEPGAVAETDGSG
+19 VEPDAAPQTDGSAVDALPLATSGDG
-33 SDDVEGAP
+33 SGGNNGIHE
-41 APTAS
+41 
-46 SKEDPSP
+46 
-53 SSVRDHR
+53 HR

-73 AGIAAPLFLTL
+73 AGIAAPLLLTL
-84 AASLVAWISFTRVGE
+84 AASVVAWISFTRVGE
-99 AEREVN
+99 AEEEVT

-129 PGLVSSTPG
+129 PRLASSTPQG
-138 DFETVVEGIA
+138 FEAVVGEIA
-148 AARTEFETQLELLW
+148 AARGEFETQLDLLW
-162 NRGTGSMWLGEMRG
+162 QRGTGSMWLGEMRG
-176 YAAQL
+176 FAAQL
-181 NSNISAIE
+181 NSNIAAIE
-189 TDMPEYFELGEQAD
+189 AEMPEYFALGLQVD
-203 QLRVA
+203 GLRIEA
-208 VDAAVSELESQIVP
+208 DAAVRDLERQIVP

-229 FLVAGQRDLQSPPVP
+229 YLVAGQRDLDTPSVP
-244 EIVHRSDV
+244 EAIHRSDEE
-252 QVRLYRHWSA
+252 VRLYRHWSA
-262 LGGDVAQTAALLASA
+262 LGGDVAQSAELLASA
-277 FSASESALIEP
+277 FSASQSALIEP

-307 ADEADDELRAAVDV
+307 DDAAGSDLRPAVDR
-321 LFALGLDEGSVFDVT
+321 LFALGLDDGSVFDVMA
-336 QRRLQIEESQR
+336 RRLQIEESQR
-347 RLLAENQDL
+347 RQLSENQDL
-356 GVALVGEIESLVGAV
+356 GVALVSEIESLVGAV
-371 ETDVDVATAA
+371 ETDVDSATEA
-381 SAQAVNTGRLLLV
+381 SAQAVSTGRLLLI

-442 GRDEVAE
+442 GMDEVAE
-449 MADALEQFRKAALE
+449 MADALEVFRRDALE

-470 EELANQLS
+470 EKLANELS

-526 NFAESSDEL
+526 NFAEASDEL
-535 LEELLEAIADPE
+535 LEELLEAVADPE
-547 PPDDHA
+547 PPDDQA
-553 DYVAEITGDLKE
+553 DYIAEITGDLKQ
-565 NLTRIRGHG
+565 NLTRIRSHG

-635 LEVIPQDMG
+635 LQVIPQDMG

-658 NERWRDLGG
+658 NQRWRELGG

-673 KADDDDDM
+673 TIGDADGT
-681 PYFPTIWLSTQRTDE
+681 PYFPTIWLSTRRTDE
-696 SAVIKVRDNGTGIP
+696 SAVISVRDNGTGIP

-744 HGGQIS
+744 HGGQITVDS
-750 VESEPGEYTEFTV
+750 ESGEYTEFTV
-763 ELPLERSALVE
+763 TLPLVPVARSE
-774 AGDTAAAT
+774 AEDAAAAT

>member
-1 MSDAA
+1 MTDTASAEA
-6 TSNETP
+6 PRRKGGVSS
-12 AGNDDDA
+12 
-19 VVEPGAVAETDGSG
+19 PGASRARE
-33 SDDVEGAP
+33 
-41 APTAS
+41 
-46 SKEDPSP
+46 
-53 SSVRDHR
+53 HR
-60 KPAIHHRISTQMY
+60 KPAIHLRISTRMY
-73 AGIAAPLFLTL
+73 AGIAVPLLLTL
-84 AASLVAWISFTRVGE
+84 AASVVAWVSFTRVGE
-99 AEREVN
+99 AERQVTQ
-105 EGAIPELSAAF
+105 GAIPELDAAL
-116 GVAESSNRLVAGG
+116 GVAEASNRLVAGG
-129 PGLVSSTPG
+129 PRLTAAER
-138 DFETVVEGIA
+138 DDYEAVVAEIA
-148 AARTEFETQLELLW
+148 AARREFEAQLDLLW
-162 NRGTGSMWLGEMRG
+162 NRGAGSMWLGEMRSD
-176 YAAQL
+176 AAQL
-181 NSNISAIE
+181 SFNINAIE
-189 TDMPEYFELGEQAD
+189 AEMPEYYELLARAQTVQAE
-203 QLRVA
+203 A
-208 VDAAVSELESQIVP
+208 DAAVSELTSLIVP
-222 ALDDQLF
+222 VLDDQLF
-229 FLVAGQRDLQSPPVP
+229 FLVEGRRHLWTPPAP
-244 EIVHRSDV
+244 ASIHRSESEV
-252 QVRLYRHWSA
+252 LAYRRWSA
-262 LGGDVAQTAALLASA
+262 LGGDVSQADALLASA

-296 RDRIEISVATL
+296 RDRIAINL
-307 ADEADDELRAAVDV
+307 AALDEPAADDLRPTVSRLVD
-321 LFALGLDEGSVFDVT
+321 LGLGDGGVFDVMFRT
-336 QRRLQIEESQR
+336 LQI
-347 RLLAENQDL
+347 AENQRALLAQNQML
-356 GVALVGEIESLVGAV
+356 GVGLVNEIDSLVGAV
-371 ETDVDVATAA
+371 QTSVDAATAA
-381 SAQAVNTGRLLLV
+381 SAQAVSTGRALLV
-394 VISVVGILGALLISW
+394 VISIVGVVGALAFSW
-409 LFVGKRILRRVGQ
+409 LFVGRRILRRVAG
-422 LSNRM
+422 LSDRM
-427 RALAGGDLE
+427 RALADGDLE
-436 TPVDTR
+436 TPVETG

-449 MADALEQFRKAALE
+449 MADALEQFRQAALE

-470 EELANQLS
+470 EELAGQLS

-501 EKLAAL
+501 KKLAAL

-535 LEELLEAIADPE
+535 LVELLEAIADPE
-547 PPDDHA
+547 PPDDQT
-553 DYVAEITGDLKE
+553 DYIAEITGDLKK
-565 NLTRIRGHG
+565 NLARIRGHG

-626 RDFDPEVGE
+626 RDFDPDVGE

-673 KADDDDDM
+673 TVGDGDDT

-710 PDVAQR
+710 PDVVQR

-750 VESEPGEYTEFTV
+750 VESEPGGYTEFTV
-763 ELPLERSALVE
+763 ELPLERSAPVE
-774 AGDTAAAT
+774 PIGTEEPTPAN

>member
-1 MSDAA
+1 MTDTAA
-6 TSNETP
+6 TEEAPPSDSN
-12 AGNDDDA
+12 G
-19 VVEPGAVAETDGSG
+19 
-33 SDDVEGAP
+33 
-41 APTAS
+41 
-46 SKEDPSP
+46 
-53 SSVRDHR
+53 VREHR
-60 KPAIHHRISTQMY
+60 KPAVLQRISTQMY

-99 AEREVN
+99 AEKEVN

-129 PGLVSSTPG
+129 PALVSSTPD
-138 DFETVVEGIA
+138 DFESVVTGIA
-148 AARTEFETQLELLW
+148 AARSEFETQLELLW

-189 TDMPEYFELGEQAD
+189 AEMPEYFELGTEAD
-203 QLRVA
+203 ELRA
-208 VDAAVSELESQIVP
+208 EVDAAVRELERQIVP

-229 FLVAGQRDLQSPPVP
+229 YLVAGQRDLHAPPVADA
-244 EIVHRSDV
+244 VHRSDEE
-252 QVRLYRHWSA
+252 VRLYRHWSA
-262 LGGDVAQTAALLASA
+262 LGGDVARSAELLASA
-277 FSASESALIEP
+277 FSASQSALIEP

-307 ADEADDELRAAVDV
+307 DVAAGPEFRPAVDR
-321 LFALGLDEGSVFDVT
+321 LIALGLNDGSVFDVT

-347 RLLAENQDL
+347 RQLAENQAL

-381 SAQAVNTGRLLLV
+381 SAQAVNTGRLLLI
-394 VISVVGILGALLISW
+394 VISVAGVLGALLISW

-436 TPVDTR
+436 TPVETG

-449 MADALEQFRKAALE
+449 MADALEQFRQAALE

-470 EELANQLS
+470 EELAGQLS

-547 PPDDHA
+547 PADDQA
-553 DYVAEITGDLKE
+553 DYIAEITGDLKE

-574 DRANRIVESMLMMG
+574 DRANPHRGEHAHDGPG
-588 RGGGESR
+588 RRRVAPRRDQR
-595 PVEINALLDEH
+595 PARRARHALLPQRPGAGCRLQRDDR
-606 AMLSYH
+606 
-612 SARAQDADFNVTIE
+612 ARL
-626 RDFDPEVGE
+626 RPRC
-635 LEVIPQDMG
+635 G
-644 RVFLNLVTN
+644 R
-653 AGYAA
+653 AGGHPA
-658 NERWRDLGG
+658 
-667 EPGKMV
+667 
-673 KADDDDDM
+673 
-681 PYFPTIWLSTQRTDE
+681 
-696 SAVIKVRDNGTGIP
+696 
-710 PDVAQR
+710 
-716 IFEPFFT
+716 
-723 TKPTNEGTGLGLAMS
+723 
-738 NDIVRG
+738 G
-744 HGGQIS
+744 HGSRVPQ
-750 VESEPGEYTEFTV
+750 PGHQCR
-763 ELPLERSALVE
+763 LCR
-774 AGDTAAAT
+774 

>member
-1 MSDAA
+1 MTDAA
-6 TSNETP
+6 TTEETP
-12 AGNDDDA
+12 PPNGAAVKPDA
-19 VVEPGAVAETDGSG
+19 ASQTDGSAVDAQPLATSGDG
-33 SDDVEGAP
+33 SGGNNGVHE
-41 APTAS
+41 
-46 SKEDPSP
+46 
-53 SSVRDHR
+53 HR

-73 AGIAAPLFLTL
+73 AGIAAPLLLTL
-84 AASLVAWISFTRVGE
+84 AASVVAWISFTRVGE
-99 AEREVN
+99 AEEEVTD
-105 EGAIPELSAAF
+105 GAIPELSAAF

-129 PGLVSSTPG
+129 PRLVSSTPQ
-138 DFETVVEGIA
+138 DFSAVVGEIA
-148 AARTEFETQLELLW
+148 AARGEFETQLNLLW
-162 NRGTGSMWLGEMRG
+162 QRGTGSMWLGEMRG
-176 YAAQL
+176 FAAQL
-181 NSNISAIE
+181 NSNIAAIE
-189 TDMPEYFELGEQAD
+189 AEMPEYFALGLQVD
-203 QLRVA
+203 GLRIEA
-208 VDAAVSELESQIVP
+208 DAAVRDLERQIVP

-229 FLVAGQRDLQSPPVP
+229 YLVAGQRDLDTPSVP
-244 EIVHRSDV
+244 EAIHRSDEE
-252 QVRLYRHWSA
+252 VRLYRHWSA
-262 LGGDVAQTAALLASA
+262 LGGDVARSAELLASA
-277 FSASESALIEP
+277 FSASQSALIEP

-307 ADEADDELRAAVDV
+307 DDAAGSDLRPAVDR
-321 LFALGLDEGSVFDVT
+321 LFALGLDDGSVFDVMA
-336 QRRLQIEESQR
+336 RRLQIEESQR
-347 RLLAENQDL
+347 RQLSENQDL
-356 GVALVGEIESLVGAV
+356 GVALVSEIESLVGAV
-371 ETDVDVATAA
+371 ETDVDSATEA
-381 SAQAVNTGRLLLV
+381 SAQAVSTGRLLLI

-449 MADALEQFRKAALE
+449 MADALEVFRRDALE

-470 EELANQLS
+470 EKLANELS

-535 LEELLEAIADPE
+535 LEELLEAVADPE
-547 PPDDHA
+547 PPDDQA
-553 DYVAEITGDLKE
+553 DYIAEITGDLKQ
-565 NLTRIRGHG
+565 NLNRIRSHG

-612 SARAQDADFNVTIE
+612 SARAQDPDFNVTIE
-626 RDFDPEVGE
+626 RDFDTEVGE
-635 LEVIPQDMG
+635 LQVIPQDMG
-644 RVFLNLVTN
+644 RVFLNLVNN

-658 NERWRDLGG
+658 NQRWRELGG

-673 KADDDDDM
+673 SIGDADDT
-681 PYFPTIWLSTQRTDE
+681 PYFPTIWLSTRRTDE
-696 SAVIKVRDNGTGIP
+696 SAVISVRDNGTGIP

-744 HGGQIS
+744 HGGQIT
-750 VESEPGEYTEFTV
+750 VDSEPGEYTEFTV
-763 ELPLERSALVE
+763 ELPLVPVTRSE
-774 AGDTAAAT
+774 AEDAAAAT

>member
-1 MSDAA
+1 MTDAA
-6 TSNETP
+6 TTDETP
-12 AGNDDDA
+12 TGNGDI
-19 VVEPGAVAETDGSG
+19 VEPDPAAESDGSAG
-33 SDDVEGAP
+33 ENAEGAQ

-46 SKEDPSP
+46 GSGAPSP
-53 SSVRDHR
+53 NGVHDYR
-60 KPAIHHRISTQMY
+60 KPSIHHRISTQMY
-73 AGIAAPLFLTL
+73 AGIAAPLLLTL

-129 PGLVSSTPG
+129 PGLVSSTPE
-138 DFETVVEGIA
+138 DFDMVVAGIA
-148 AARTEFETQLELLW
+148 AARSEFESQLELLW
-162 NRGTGSMWLGEMRG
+162 NRGTGSVWLGEMRG

-189 TDMPEYFELGEQAD
+189 TEMPEYFALGDQAD
-203 QLRVA
+203 ELRA
-208 VDAAVSELESQIVP
+208 KVDAAVSELESQIVP

-229 FLVAGQRDLQSPPVP
+229 YLVAGQRDLETLPVP
-244 EIVHRSDV
+244 EIVHRSDE

-262 LGGDVAQTAALLASA
+262 LGGDVTRTAELLANA

-307 ADEADDELRAAVDV
+307 DDAASEDLRPAVDV
-321 LFALGLDEGSVFDVT
+321 LFALGLDEGSVFDVM

-347 RLLAENQDL
+347 LLLAENQDL

-371 ETDVDVATAA
+371 ETDVDSATEA
-381 SAQAVNTGRLLLV
+381 SAQAVSTGRLLLV
-394 VISVVGILGALLISW
+394 VISVVGIIGALAISW

-442 GRDEVAE
+442 GRDEVAD

-547 PPDDHA
+547 PPDDQA
-553 DYVAEITGDLKE
+553 DYVAEITGDLKQ

-626 RDFDPEVGE
+626 RDFDPDVGE
-635 LEVIPQDMG
+635 LQVIPQDMG

-658 NERWRDLGG
+658 NQRWRELGG
-667 EPGKMV
+667 EPGKMI
-673 KADDDDDM
+673 ALGDGDDT

-744 HGGQIS
+744 HGGQIT
-750 VESEPGEYTEFTV
+750 VDSEPNEYTEFTV
-763 ELPLERSALVE
+763 ELPLVPAASPE
-774 AGDTAAAT
+774 ANEATAAT

>member
-1 MSDAA
+1 MTDAA
-6 TSNETP
+6 TTEETTP
-12 AGNDDDA
+12 DNGAAEPDA
-19 VVEPGAVAETDGSG
+19 AAQTDGSAVDVQPLATSGDG
-33 SDDVEGAP
+33 SGGTNGVHE
-41 APTAS
+41 
-46 SKEDPSP
+46 
-53 SSVRDHR
+53 HR

-73 AGIAAPLFLTL
+73 AGIAAPLLLTL
-84 AASLVAWISFTRVGE
+84 AASVVAWISFTRVGE
-99 AEREVN
+99 AEEEVTD
-105 EGAIPELSAAF
+105 GAIPELSAAF

-129 PGLVSSTPG
+129 PRLASSTPEG
-138 DFETVVEGIA
+138 FSIVVGEITA
-148 AARTEFETQLELLW
+148 AQGEFETQLDLLW
-162 NRGTGSMWLGEMRG
+162 QRGTGSMWLGEMRG
-176 YAAQL
+176 FAAQL
-181 NSNISAIE
+181 SSNIDAIE
-189 TDMPEYFELGEQAD
+189 SEMPEYFTLGRQAD
-203 QLRVA
+203 ELRVEA
-208 VDAAVSELESQIVP
+208 DAAVRDLERQIVP

-229 FLVAGQRDLQSPPVP
+229 YLVAGQRDLDTPAVP
-244 EIVHRSDV
+244 EAIHRSDEE
-252 QVRLYRHWSA
+252 VRLYRHWSA
-262 LGGDVAQTAALLASA
+262 VGGDVAQSAELLASA
-277 FSASESALIEP
+277 FSASQSALIEP

-307 ADEADDELRAAVDV
+307 DDVAGTELRPAVDR
-321 LFALGLDEGSVFDVT
+321 LFTLGLDDGSVFDVMA
-336 QRRLQIEESQR
+336 RRLQIEESQR

-356 GVALVGEIESLVGAV
+356 GVALVSEIESLVGAV
-371 ETDVDVATAA
+371 QTDVDSATDA
-381 SAQAVNTGRLLLV
+381 SAQAVSTGRLLLI
-394 VISVVGILGALLISW
+394 VISIVGILGALLISW

-449 MADALEQFRKAALE
+449 MADALEQFREAALE

-547 PPDDHA
+547 PADDQA
-553 DYVAEITGDLKE
+553 NYITEITGDLKQ
-565 NLTRIRGHG
+565 NLNRIRSHG
-574 DRANRIVESMLMMG
+574 ERANRIVESMLMMG

-612 SARAQDADFNVTIE
+612 SARAQDSDFNVTIE
-626 RDFDPEVGE
+626 RDFDPDVGE
-635 LEVIPQDMG
+635 LQVIPQDMG

-658 NERWRDLGG
+658 NQRWRELGG

-673 KADDDDDM
+673 TMGDGDDT
-681 PYFPTIWLSTQRTDE
+681 PYFPTIWLSTRRTDE
-696 SAVIKVRDNGTGIP
+696 SAVISVRDNGTGIP

-744 HGGQIS
+744 HGGQIT
-750 VESEPGEYTEFTV
+750 VDSEPGEYTEFTV
-763 ELPLERSALVE
+763 ELPLEPVERSE
-774 AGDTAAAT
+774 AEDAAAAT

>member
-1 MSDAA
+1 M
-6 TSNETP
+6 TETASAEEAP
-12 AGNDDDA
+12 LGDKPTPDDDA
-19 VVEPGAVAETDGSG
+19 AEAEQPAGASEGDAPGE
-33 SDDVEGAP
+33 
-41 APTAS
+41 
-46 SKEDPSP
+46 
-53 SSVRDHR
+53 HR
-60 KPAIHHRISTQMY
+60 KPAIHQRISTQMY
-73 AGIAAPLFLTL
+73 AGIAAPLLLTL
-84 AASLVAWISFTRVGE
+84 AASLVAWISFTRVGA
-99 AEREVN
+99 AEKEVN
-105 EGAIPELSAAF
+105 DGAIPELTAAF

-129 PGLVSSTPG
+129 PELASSTPE
-138 DFETVVEGIA
+138 DFETVVDGIA
-148 AARTEFETQLELLW
+148 AARSEFETQLELLW

-181 NSNISAIE
+181 NSNIAAIE
-189 TDMPEYFELGEQAD
+189 ADMPEYFALRRQAD
-203 QLRVA
+203 ALRADADEA
-208 VDAAVSELESQIVP
+208 VRDLEFYIVP
-222 ALDDQLF
+222 SLDDQLF
-229 FLVAGQRDLQSPPVP
+229 FLLTGRRQLGEESVPYALVYRTDDDLL
-244 EIVHRSDV
+244 
-252 QVRLYRHWSA
+252 LYRHWSA
-262 LGGDVAQTAALLASA
+262 LTSDVAGSAELLASA
-277 FSASESALIEP
+277 FSASQSTLIEP
-288 LRESFESA
+288 LRESFEST
-296 RDRIEISVATL
+296 RDRIEISVAAL
-307 ADEADDELRAAVDV
+307 GDAAGDDFRTAMDR
-321 LFALGLDEGSVFDVT
+321 LFALGLNDGSVFDVT

-347 RLLAENQDL
+347 RLLAENQAL

-371 ETDVDVATAA
+371 ETDVDVATEA
-381 SAQAVNTGRLLLV
+381 SAQAVNTGRLLLI
-394 VISVVGILGALLISW
+394 VISVAGVLGALLISW

-436 TPVDTR
+436 TPVET
-442 GRDEVAE
+442 GGKDEVAE
-449 MADALEQFRKAALE
+449 MADALEQFRQAALE

-470 EELANQLS
+470 EELAGQLS

-547 PPDDHA
+547 PADDQA
-553 DYVAEITGDLKE
+553 DYIAEITGDLKE

-626 RDFDPEVGE
+626 RDFDPDVGE

-673 KADDDDDM
+673 TMSASDDT

-710 PDVAQR
+710 PDVVQR

-763 ELPLERSALVE
+763 ELPLERAAPVE
-774 AGDTAAAT
+774 PIDPVQTDDAATPAN

>member
-1 MSDAA
+1 MTEAASTEEAPPRSDLGDVPDPASETGESVGS
-6 TSNETP
+6 TS
-12 AGNDDDA
+12 GGD
-19 VVEPGAVAETDGSG
+19 
-33 SDDVEGAP
+33 
-41 APTAS
+41 AS
-46 SKEDPSP
+46 SSVTELLHSKPSL
-53 SSVRDHR
+53 HL
-60 KPAIHHRISTQMY
+60 RISTQMY
-73 AGIAAPLFLTL
+73 AGIAVPLLLVL
-84 AASLVAWISFTRVGE
+84 AATLIAWISFTRVGE
-99 AEREVN
+99 AEQEVTQ
-105 EGAIPELSAAF
+105 GAIPELDAAF

-129 PGLVSSTPG
+129 PALVSSTPE
-138 DFETVVEGIA
+138 DFSDVVAGIA
-148 AARTEFETQLELLW
+148 AARTEFETQLESLW
-162 NRGTGSMWLGEMRG
+162 NRGTGSMWLGEMRR

-189 TDMPEYFELGEQAD
+189 SEMPEYFALGREADELRAD
-203 QLRVA
+203 A
-208 VDAAVSELESQIVP
+208 DAAVRDLVHHIVP

-229 FLVAGQRDLQSPPVP
+229 FLVQGRRHLDEESVP
-244 EIVHRSDV
+244 FALVYRTDEEVL
-252 QVRLYRHWSA
+252 LYRRWSA
-262 LGGDVAQTAALLASA
+262 LSGDVSQTDALLASA
-277 FSASESALIEP
+277 FSASDSALIEP

-296 RDRIEISVATL
+296 RDRIEINLSGL
-307 ADEADDELRAAVDV
+307 DDAAGPEFQSAVNR
-321 LFALGLDEGSVFDVT
+321 LIALGLDDGNVFDVT

-371 ETDVDVATAA
+371 QADVDTATAA
-381 SAQAVNTGRLLLV
+381 SAQAVSTGRLLLV
-394 VISVVGILGALLISW
+394 VISVFGIVGALLFSW
-409 LFVGKRILRRVGQ
+409 LFVGKRILSRVAG
-422 LSNRM
+422 LSDRM

-436 TPVDTR
+436 SPVDTS

-470 EELANQLS
+470 EELAGQLS

-547 PPDDHA
+547 PPDDQA
-553 DYVAEITGDLKE
+553 DYISEITGDLKD

-626 RDFDPEVGE
+626 RDFDPDVGE

-658 NERWRDLGG
+658 NKRWRELGG

-673 KADDDDDM
+673 AAGDGDGT
-681 PYFPTIWLSTQRTDE
+681 PYFPTIWLSTQRTEE

-710 PDVAQR
+710 PDVLQR
-716 IFEPFFT
+716 VFEPFFT

-750 VESEPGEYTEFTV
+750 VASEPGTYTEFTV
-763 ELPLERSALVE
+763 ELPLER
-774 AGDTAAAT
+774 AAPVAPIETPEPTPAT

>member
-1 MSDAA
+1 MTETAPTEE
-6 TSNETP
+6 TS
-12 AGNDDDA
+12 AGN
-19 VVEPGAVAETDGSG
+19 GAADTDGAR
-33 SDDVEGAP
+33 E
-41 APTAS
+41 
-46 SKEDPSP
+46 
-53 SSVRDHR
+53 HR
-60 KPAIHHRISTQMY
+60 KPALHLRISTQMY
-73 AGIAAPLFLTL
+73 AGIAVPLLLTL
-84 AASLVAWISFTRVGE
+84 AASVIAWISFTRVGE
-99 AEREVN
+99 AEKEVTQ
-105 EGAIPELSAAF
+105 GAIPELDAAL
-116 GVAESSNRLVAGG
+116 GVAEASNRLVAGG
-129 PGLVSSTPG
+129 PRLTASSP
-138 DFETVVEGIA
+138 DDYEDVVAGIA
-148 AARTEFETQLELLW
+148 EARGEFETQLDLLW
-162 NRGTGSMWLGEMRG
+162 NRGTGAMWLGQMRSD
-176 YAAQL
+176 AAQL
-181 NSNISAIE
+181 NSNIAAIE
-189 TDMPEYFELGEQAD
+189 AEMPEYFALRRDADALRAEADRVMRGDKEVLG
-203 QLRVA
+203 L
-208 VDAAVSELESQIVP
+208 VDQIVP

-229 FLVAGQRDLQSPPVP
+229 FLVEGRRHLWTPPAP
-244 EIVHRSDV
+244 ESIHRSDSEV
-252 QVRLYRHWSA
+252 LLYRRWSA
-262 LGGDVAQTAALLASA
+262 LSGDVSQADALLASA

-296 RDRIEISVATL
+296 RDRIEINL
-307 ADEADDELRAAVDV
+307 AGLDEAAGNELRPAVNR
-321 LFALGLDEGSVFDVT
+321 LIALGLADGGVFDVMF
-336 QRRLQIEESQR
+336 RSLQIEENQR
-347 RLLAENQDL
+347 ELLAQNQEL

-371 ETDVDVATAA
+371 QADVDAATSA
-381 SAQAVNTGRLLLV
+381 SAQAVSTGRLLLV
-394 VISVVGILGALLISW
+394 VISVVGIVGALLFSW
-409 LFVGKRILRRVGQ
+409 LFVGKRILSRVAG
-422 LSNRM
+422 LSDRM

-436 TPVDTR
+436 TPVETG

-449 MADALEQFRKAALE
+449 MADALEQFRQAALE

-470 EELANQLS
+470 EELAGQLS

-547 PPDDHA
+547 PPDDQA
-553 DYVAEITGDLKE
+553 DYITEITGDLKE

-626 RDFDPEVGE
+626 RDFDPDVGE

-673 KADDDDDM
+673 TAGDGDST

-710 PDVAQR
+710 PDVVQR

-763 ELPLERSALVE
+763 ELPLERAAPVE
-774 AGDTAAAT
+774 PIESEEPSPAT

>member
-12 AGNDDDA
+12 AGNDDDD

-33 SDDVEGAP
+33 SDDVEGAQAP
-41 APTAS
+41 AAS
-46 SKEDPSP
+46 SKENPSP

-73 AGIAAPLFLTL
+73 AGIAAPLLLTL

-138 DFETVVEGIA
+138 DFEMVVEGIA

-244 EIVHRSDV
+244 EIVHRSDE

-307 ADEADDELRAAVDV
+307 ADEADDELRPAVDV
-321 LFALGLDEGSVFDVT
+321 LFTLGLDEGSVFDVT

-371 ETDVDVATAA
+371 ETDVDVATEA

-673 KADDDDDM
+673 TAGDDDT

>member
-1 MSDAA
+1 MTDAA
-6 TSNETP
+6 TTDETP
-12 AGNDDDA
+12 PNGNAG
-19 VVEPGAVAETDGSG
+19 EPGPDTTAEGSTGAAAEASPAPVATRDGSP
-33 SDDVEGAP
+33 SASGA
-41 APTAS
+41 S
-46 SKEDPSP
+46 E
-53 SSVRDHR
+53 HR
-60 KPAIHHRISTQMY
+60 KPSIHQRISTQMY
-73 AGIAAPLFLTL
+73 AGIAAPLLLTL

-99 AEREVN
+99 AEEEVT
-105 EGAIPELSAAF
+105 EGAIPELGAAF

-129 PGLVSSTPG
+129 PALVSSTPE
-138 DFETVVEGIA
+138 DFTDVVGGIA
-148 AARTEFETQLELLW
+148 EARSEFETQLELLW

-181 NSNISAIE
+181 NSNIAAIE
-189 TDMPEYFELGEQAD
+189 TEMPEYFALGREAD
-203 QLRVA
+203 DLRA
-208 VDAAVSELESQIVP
+208 DVDAAVRELERHIVP

-229 FLVAGQRDLQSPPVP
+229 YLVAGRRDLDTPPVA
-244 EIVHRSDV
+244 ESVHRSDEE
-252 QVRLYRHWSA
+252 VRLYRHWSA
-262 LGGDVAQTAALLASA
+262 LGGDVAQSAELLASA
-277 FSASESALIEP
+277 FSASQSALIEP

-307 ADEADDELRAAVDV
+307 DEAAGSDFRTAVER
-321 LFALGLDEGSVFDVT
+321 LIALGLDDGSVFDVT

-371 ETDVDVATAA
+371 ETDVDAATEA
-381 SAQAVNTGRLLLV
+381 SAQAVSTGRLLLV
-394 VISVVGILGALLISW
+394 VISGVGILGALLISW

-470 EELANQLS
+470 EELADQLS

-547 PPDDHA
+547 PPDDQA
-553 DYVAEITGDLKE
+553 DYIAEITGDLKE

-626 RDFDPEVGE
+626 RDFDPDVGE
-635 LEVIPQDMG
+635 LQVIPQDMG

-673 KADDDDDM
+673 TSGEGDDT

-696 SAVIKVRDNGTGIP
+696 SAIIKVRDNGTGIP
-710 PDVAQR
+710 PDVVQR

-763 ELPLERSALVE
+763 ELPLAP
-774 AGDTAAAT
+774 AARTEIAEPAPAT

>member
-1 MSDAA
+1 MTDAA
-6 TSNETP
+6 TTEETP
-12 AGNDDDA
+12 PPNGAA
-19 VVEPGAVAETDGSG
+19 VKPEAASQTDGSAVDAQPLATSGDG
-33 SDDVEGAP
+33 SGGNNDIHE
-41 APTAS
+41 
-46 SKEDPSP
+46 
-53 SSVRDHR
+53 HR

-73 AGIAAPLFLTL
+73 AGIAAPLLLTL
-84 AASLVAWISFTRVGE
+84 AASVVAWISFTRVGE
-99 AEREVN
+99 AEKEVTG
-105 EGAIPELSAAF
+105 GAIPELSAAF

-129 PGLVSSTPG
+129 PRLASSTPQ
-138 DFETVVEGIA
+138 DFSAVVGEIA
-148 AARTEFETQLELLW
+148 AAQGEFETQLDLLW
-162 NRGTGSMWLGEMRG
+162 QRGTGSMWLGEMRG
-176 YAAQL
+176 FAAQL
-181 NSNISAIE
+181 SSNIDAIE
-189 TDMPEYFELGEQAD
+189 SEMPEYFTLGQQAD
-203 QLRVA
+203 ELRFEA
-208 VDAAVSELESQIVP
+208 DAAVRDLERQIVP

-229 FLVAGQRDLQSPPVP
+229 YLVAGQRDLDTPPVS
-244 EIVHRSDV
+244 EAIHRSDEE
-252 QVRLYRHWSA
+252 VRLYRHWSA
-262 LGGDVAQTAALLASA
+262 LGGDVARSAELLASA
-277 FSASESALIEP
+277 FSASQSALIEP

-307 ADEADDELRAAVDV
+307 DDAAGPELRPAVDR
-321 LFALGLDEGSVFDVT
+321 LFALGLDDGSVFDVME
-336 QRRLQIEESQR
+336 RRLQIEETQR
-347 RLLAENQDL
+347 QLLAQNQGL
-356 GVALVGEIESLVGAV
+356 GVDLVGEIESLVGAV
-371 ETDVDVATAA
+371 QTDVDSATDA
-381 SAQAVNTGRLLLV
+381 SAQAVSTGRLLLI
-394 VISVVGILGALLISW
+394 VISIVGVLGALAISW

-449 MADALEQFRKAALE
+449 MADALEVFRRDALE

-470 EELANQLS
+470 EKLANELS

-547 PPDDHA
+547 PADDHA
-553 DYVAEITGDLKE
+553 DYITEITGDLKQ
-565 NLTRIRGHG
+565 NLNRIRSHG

-612 SARAQDADFNVTIE
+612 SARAQDPDFNVTIE

-635 LEVIPQDMG
+635 LQVIPQDMG

-658 NERWRDLGG
+658 NQRWRELGG
-667 EPGKMV
+667 DPGKMV
-673 KADDDDDM
+673 SIGDADDT
-681 PYFPTIWLSTQRTDE
+681 PYFPTIWLSTRRTDE
-696 SAVIKVRDNGTGIP
+696 SAVISVRDNGTGIP

-744 HGGQIS
+744 HGGQIT
-750 VESEPGEYTEFTV
+750 VDSEPGEYTEFTV
-763 ELPLERSALVE
+763 ELPLVPVTRSE
-774 AGDTAAAT
+774 AEDAAAAT

>member
-1 MSDAA
+1 M
-6 TSNETP
+6 TETASTEEAPPGSEAGGELAP
-12 AGNDDDA
+12 A
-19 VVEPGAVAETDGSG
+19 AETGHADGS
-33 SDDVEGAP
+33 
-41 APTAS
+41 AS
-46 SKEDPSP
+46 GGDASRGHGELEHPKPSL
-53 SSVRDHR
+53 HL
-60 KPAIHHRISTQMY
+60 RISTQMY
-73 AGIAAPLFLTL
+73 AGIAVPLLLVL
-84 AASLVAWISFTRVGE
+84 AASVIAWISFTRVGE
-99 AEREVN
+99 AEQEVT
-105 EGAIPELSAAF
+105 EGAIPELDAAF

-129 PGLVSSTPG
+129 PALVSSTPE
-138 DFETVVEGIA
+138 DFTDVVAGIA
-148 AARTEFETQLELLW
+148 AARSEFETQLELLW

-181 NSNISAIE
+181 NSNIAAIE
-189 TDMPEYFELGEQAD
+189 SEMPEYFALGVEADELRAD
-203 QLRVA
+203 
-208 VDAAVSELESQIVP
+208 VDAAVRELERRIVP

-229 FLVAGQRDLQSPPVP
+229 FLVQGRRHLWTPPAP
-244 EIVHRSDV
+244 PSIHRSDDEV
-252 QVRLYRHWSA
+252 LLYRRWSA
-262 LGGDVAQTAALLASA
+262 LSGDVSQTDALLASA
-277 FSASESALIEP
+277 FSASDSALIEP

-296 RDRIEISVATL
+296 RDRIEINLAGLDDAAGPEFQASVDRL
-307 ADEADDELRAAVDV
+307 I
-321 LFALGLDEGSVFDVT
+321 ALGLSDGSVFDVT

-347 RLLAENQDL
+347 LLLAENQDL

-371 ETDVDVATAA
+371 QADVDATTAA
-381 SAQAVNTGRLLLV
+381 SAQAISTGRLLLV
-394 VISVVGILGALLISW
+394 VISVVGIVGALLFSW
-409 LFVGKRILRRVGQ
+409 LFVGKRILSRVAG
-422 LSNRM
+422 LSDRM

-436 TPVDTR
+436 TPVETG

-449 MADALEQFRKAALE
+449 MADALEQFRQAALE

-470 EELANQLS
+470 EELAGQLS

-547 PPDDHA
+547 PPDDQA
-553 DYVAEITGDLKE
+553 DYISEITGDLKE

-595 PVEINALLDEH
+595 PVEINALLEEH

-626 RDFDPEVGE
+626 RDFDPDVGE

-667 EPGKMV
+667 EPGKMIT
-673 KADDDDDM
+673 AGDGDDT

-710 PDVAQR
+710 PDVVQR

-763 ELPLERSALVE
+763 ELPLERAAPVE
-774 AGDTAAAT
+774 PIETPEPTPAT